1 MAAPP
6 LRAWDELSV
15 HPKLC
20 VGTARRA
27 LSSVQET
34 LLKEMDGLKKEG
46 ESDSAWL
53 LGCVLT
59 VSFHIFKR

>member
-34 LLKEMDGLKKEG
+34 LLKEMDFLKKEG
-46 ESDSAWL
+46 ESDSA
-53 LGCVLT
+53 
-59 VSFHIFKR
+59 